1 MNDEL
6 SGIGKRLIELRAK
19 LAVREGQKEYQENC
33 KHIREEIA
41 RLEAITAKPAEKPRK
56 RWPLAS
62 EENDDRRK

>member
-19 LAVREGQKEYQENC
+19 LAARAGQKEYTENRR
-33 KHIREEIA
+33 HIRTEIK
-41 RLEAITAKPAEKPRK
+41 RLERITAKPAKKPRK

-62 EENDDRRK
+62 EENDA